1 MHGGSRSVVRAS
13 VLGLFGLVIS
23 FGGNAAADVTSVPR
37 PDHIVVVVEENH
49 SATNI
54 LGNPDAP
61 YINDLARQNAN
72 FTQSFAVTHPSQP
85 NYLALFS
92 GTTQGV
98 TNDNCPHSFTA
109 PSMADQLIAAGKT
122 FVGYSE
128 SLPSQGFTGCTSGKY
143 AAKHSPWINFPSLP
157 SSTNQ
162 PLTAFPTDFNNLPDV
177 SYVIPN
183 LDNDMHDGTVAQGD
197 AWLQTHLGDYI
208 SWAKTHN
215 SLFVLTFD
223 EDDNNNGNLIPTIM
237 VGQRVTPG
245 TYTET
250 INHYDMLRTIQDAF
264 GLAPLGNSAAAHPIL
279 NVWNADGGSQLP
291 MARFTSS
298 CTKLRCSFDASS
310 STATGGATV
319 TGYLWDFGDGN
330 TSTQAAPIHTY
341 AADGTYDV
349 RLTVTDSLGSTSSAT
364 TKSVTVKALDVFA
377 ADAFGRTVGTGWGA
391 ADVGGSWTGTTGFS
405 VAGGVGLASVPVN
418 ASRITA
424 LPVSVGDATTTFSVG
439 VDKRV
444 AGGTAQVQ
452 YALHRSS
459 AGEYRLKLRYL
470 STGEVS
476 VWLIKK
482 VGSTET
488 LLVDAGNV
496 SGYTQT
502 AGSRLNVKVDSV
514 TTGGSTTLRTKVW
527 PAGTGEPAG
536 WMATA
541 TDSLAALQAAGEIDL
556 SGYVPGSV
564 TNGPLEFSFDD
575 LNVSGQ
581 AGTHAA
587 PVAGFTH
594 TESGLTSTF
603 DSSST
608 TTSDNATITGYAW
621 DFGDGSNGTQAS
633 PNHKYADAGTYQ
645 VSLVVTDS
653 RGSQSQPVSK
663 LVTVTGTSL
672 DVFAADAFGRTV
684 GSGWGAADVGGSW
697 TGTTG
702 FSVAGGV
709 GLASVPVNASRITA
723 LPVSVGD
730 ADDHVQCRC
739 GQAGRRWHCAGSV
752 RVAPVVCG

>member
-1 MHGGSRSVVRAS
+1 M
-13 VLGLFGLVIS
+13 
-23 FGGNAAADVTSVPR
+23 
-37 PDHIVVVVEENH
+37 
-49 SATNI
+49 
-54 LGNPDAP
+54 
-61 YINDLARQNAN
+61 
-72 FTQSFAVTHPSQP
+72 
-85 NYLALFS
+85 
-92 GTTQGV
+92 
-98 TNDNCPHSFTA
+98 
-109 PSMADQLIAAGKT
+109 
-122 FVGYSE
+122 
-128 SLPSQGFTGCTSGKY
+128 
-143 AAKHSPWINFPSLP
+143 
-157 SSTNQ
+157 
-162 PLTAFPTDFNNLPDV
+162 
-177 SYVIPN
+177 
-183 LDNDMHDGTVAQGD
+183 
-197 AWLQTHLGDYI
+197 
-208 SWAKTHN
+208 
-215 SLFVLTFD
+215 
-223 EDDNNNGNLIPTIM
+223 
-237 VGQRVTPG
+237 
-245 TYTET
+245 
-250 INHYDMLRTIQDAF
+250 
-264 GLAPLGNSAAAHPIL
+264 
-279 NVWNADGGSQLP
+279 
-291 MARFTSS
+291 
-298 CTKLRCSFDASS
+298 
-310 STATGGATV
+310 
-319 TGYLWDFGDGN
+319 
-330 TSTQAAPIHTY
+330 
-341 AADGTYDV
+341 
-349 RLTVTDSLGSTSSAT
+349 
-364 TKSVTVKALDVFA
+364 
-377 ADAFGRTVGTGWGA
+377 
-391 ADVGGSWTGTTGFS
+391 
-405 VAGGVGLASVPVN
+405 
-418 ASRITA
+418 
-424 LPVSVGDATTTFSVG
+424 
-439 VDKRV
+439 
-444 AGGTAQVQ
+444 
-452 YALHRSS
+452 
-459 AGEYRLKLRYL
+459 
-470 STGEVS
+470 
-476 VWLIKK
+476 WLIKK

-709 GLASVPVNASRITA
+709 GLASVPTGVTRTTA
-723 LPVSVGD
+723 LSVSVGD
-730 ADDHVQCRC
+730 STSTFTLGVDKPVAGGTAQFNYALHKSGAGEYRLKLNYLSTGQVQLWLTKKVGSTETLLKDGGTLAGFTQTAGATLHVKVDSATTGGGTTLRIKVWPTGTTEPAAWRNTTTDSEAALQAAGQIGLAIYTNSSVTNGPIGFNVDDLTVN
-739 GQAGRRWHCAGSV
+739 
-752 RVAPVVCG
+752 